1 MKVSRPGP
9 RPLLQSQQVLRNAAS
24 GTVTQSADAECR
36 LIPAPHTDA
45 PAPGPAADAS
55 PIAVRAGA
63 RRPATVSCGGARSD
77 RLVVRRIADGDGDDA
92 EPPPPLLRV
101 RDAEPLFRG
110 RFLVAVDMVTS
121 ERRNPP
127 GGGYGGGRGLPSSSS
142 WGARGRVGGEWREAS
157 GEATE
162 EAQGSGRGLKEEG
175 ERESEGSQPSIGI

>member
-121 ERRNPP
+121 DGTPPAVATAAAAACPRRLL
-127 GGGYGGGRGLPSSSS
+127 GVR
-142 WGARGRVGGEWREAS
+142 GGEWGGS
-157 GEATE
+157 GERRVARLRRLR
-162 EAQGSGRGLKEEG
+162 ARGG
-175 ERESEGSQPSIGI
+175 G

>member
-63 RRPATVSCGGARSD
+63 SPATISCGGSRSVG
-77 RLVVRRIADGDGDDA
+77 LVVHRLANGDGDDVEPLA
-92 EPPPPLLRV
+92 VDMSPRTEPPPP
-101 RDAEPLFRG
+101 
-110 RFLVAVDMVTS
+110 AVCVTD
-121 ERRNPP
+121 RR
-127 GGGYGGGRGLPSSSS
+127 R
-142 WGARGRVGGEWREAS
+142 
-157 GEATE
+157 
-162 EAQGSGRGLKEEG
+162 
-175 ERESEGSQPSIGI
+175 